1 MIREKY
7 DSNIKRMNKIT
18 LSSLLRYIR
27 NLENDKFIIAIDGP
41 SGSGKTSLAN
51 YLSSEFGTSII
62 RMDDYFPLKNSN
74 VSMIHIDE
82 ERFKSEIV
90 VKIIDNS
97 ITGYNCYDCTVNKF
111 SYKQIPNDK
120 PIIIEG
126 TYSSYFEK
134 YDFIDVQL
142 FLNINLHDQLKRL
155 KRREDINKFE
165 KYVDCWIPKEN
176 EYFNAISFKAIK
188 TKFLNVVL

>member
-1 MIREKY
+1 MNREKY
-7 DSNIKRMNKIT
+7 ETNIKRMHKIT

-27 NLENDKFIIAIDGP
+27 SLENDKFIIAIDGP

-51 YLSSEFGTSII
+51 YLSSEFDTSII
-62 RMDDYFPLKNSN
+62 RMDDFFPLKNSN

-82 ERFKSEIV
+82 ERFRSEIV
-90 VKIIDNS
+90 DQIINNT
-97 ITGYNCYDCTVNKF
+97 IAGYNRYDCTVNKF

-120 PIIIEG
+120 SIIIEG

-142 FLNINLHDQLKRL
+142 FLNINLHDQLNRL
-155 KRREDINKFE
+155 KRREDRNKFE

-176 EYFNAISFKAIK
+176 EYFNSISFKAIK
-188 TKFLNVVL
+188 TKLLNVVL